1 MGKSVMK
8 IANRYGEVALMAN
21 VDDKDNLVLIR
32 AIANNRTLSPEQKVN
47 LIRGYCQCI
56 YTVKDVKDIIENT
69 AV

>member
-1 MGKSVMK
+1 MSKSVIK
-8 IANRYGEVALMAN
+8 IANRYGEIALMAN

-32 AIANNRTLSPEQKVN
+32 AIANSRTLTPEQKVS

-56 YTVKDVKDIIENT
+56 YTVKDVKDILENT